1 MEDPRIISALFIF
14 LKMAYYNVL
23 INIYR
28 KQPIGLRHGNM
39 DLFTRGITKRKRK
52 NRVRGK

>member
-1 MEDPRIISALFIF
+1 MVELRKGVNMNRKRYGFR
-14 LKMAYYNVL
+14 V
-23 INIYR
+23 YR